1 MLRMRTPN
9 VLRLGEQYV
18 RVNDP
23 ETLWTVRR
31 IVTLPRLPQHA
42 ELVSDGLHRRCV
54 LVSSAVLR
62 DRRQYRPAAAVAVP
76 AAGIGTAAR
85 ARGWRSLLGW

>member
-9 VLRLGEQYV
+9 VLKLGERYV

-23 ETLWTVRR
+23 ETQWTVCR
-31 IVTLPRLPQHA
+31 IVALPRLPQHA

-54 LVSSAVLR
+54 LVSSAALR
-62 DRRQYRPAAAVAVP
+62 DRRQYRPVRDSAT
-76 AAGIGTAAR
+76 TASTVEMPGR
-85 ARGWRSLLGW
+85 VRGWRSMFGW